1 MQQEK
6 LYIEQKERKNEDVTT
21 SSDVEKNLS
30 RETTTTTTK
39 KCTKSVYETFTAC
52 NAVCA
57 SCAAHSLISVFLS
70 STTIFAHCREWQ
82 NGRIRPSIFFFSINF
97 VNKMQNA
104 VKCQTVAHSSARHTV
119 NFPSTRRFISSVF
132 IYNIYSNMEQ
142 HSHMIPASRMIV
154 CRIFNAKP

>member
-39 KCTKSVYETFTAC
+39 MHKIRLWNFHCLQCSVCIVCSTFADKCFSFFHY
-52 NAVCA
+52 
-57 SCAAHSLISVFLS
+57 HLRPLS
-70 STTIFAHCREWQ
+70 RVTERTDSTEH
-82 NGRIRPSIFFFSINF
+82 FFFSINF